1 MRHAQQCEGMMIGII
16 GAPNKGKS
24 TLFSALTM
32 HEVPIANRPFTTINP
47 NFGVTYVSR
56 ECPEKRL
63 HVKCN
68 PKNSTCVDGVRRIPI
83 NIVDVAGLV
92 EGAHEGRGMGNKF
105 LNDLAAADAFI
116 LVVDGSGKT
125 DPEGNP
131 CEGCDPAKDV
141 EMVERELEEWISGIL
156 EKHSGQIS
164 KRQDGV
170 DAIYEVLSGMKIKR
184 DQIETALNRANLP
197 SSFFAPD
204 HGDRIAFARE
214 LLAESKPVV
223 VAFNK
228 LDDPNASA
236 NYKKFNVHE
245 KSVPCSAAVE
255 LAMRK
260 AEKNGLMRINPDGG
274 VEAVGNPSEDQ
285 VNAISYIKEFLAE
298 HKTTN
303 VQELINGTVFEVL
316 ESIVVYP
323 VEDENKYT
331 DHFGNVLPDAILM
344 RNGSTALDLAAQIH
358 TDLARG
364 MIYAVDAISK
374 KKLSKDY
381 VLKDGDVIRIVSSSK
396 PK

>member
-1 MRHAQQCEGMMIGII
+1 MMIGII

-63 HVKCN
+63 HVRCN

-141 EMVERELEEWISGIL
+141 EMVERELWEWISGIL
-156 EKHSGQIS
+156 EKHSDQIS

-170 DAIYEVLSGMKIKR
+170 DAISEVLSGMKIKR
-184 DQIETALNRANLP
+184 DQVEAALNGANIP
-197 SSFFAPD
+197 SGFFTPNHD
-204 HGDRIAFARE
+204 DRIAFSRE

-255 LAMRK
+255 FAMRK
-260 AEKNGLMRINPDGG
+260 AEKNGLMRTNPNGS
-274 VEAVGNPSEDQ
+274 VETSGNPSDDQ
-285 VNAISYIKEFLAE
+285 MNAISYIKRFLAE

-303 VQELINGTVFEVL
+303 VQELINKTVFEAL
-316 ESIVVYP
+316 DSIVVYP

-331 DHFGNVLPDAILM
+331 DHFGNVLPDAILL
-344 RNGSTALDLAAQIH
+344 RKGSTALDLAAQIH
-358 TDLARG
+358 TDLAKG

-381 VLKDGDVIRIVSSSK
+381 VLNDGDVIRIVSSSK